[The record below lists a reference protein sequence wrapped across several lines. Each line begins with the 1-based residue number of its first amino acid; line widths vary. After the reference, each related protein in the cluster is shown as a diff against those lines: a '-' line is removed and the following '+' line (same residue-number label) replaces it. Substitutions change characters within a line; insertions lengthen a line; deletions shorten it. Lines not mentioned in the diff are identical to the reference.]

1 MKSFFKQFRPH
12 FNKEWYMNEY
22 FYTSILYSIA
32 IFYPQGFWSIYSET
46 WFRCLFILL
55 IVINAYLGW
64 FTKIGQKN
72 SLASLL
78 FYLLFDVLILFM
90 LLQL

>member
-1 MKSFFKQFRPH
+1 MNSFFKQFRPR
-12 FNKEWYMNEY
+12 FNKEWYMNECV
-22 FYTSILYSIA
+22 YTSILYSIA

-78 FYLLFDVLILFM
+78 FYLLFDVLLLFM